1 MFKILVFVYLFTFP
15 LFSKGLYGTGVICK
29 FPNILNYSKYVIYIF
44 KEKAIYYAFNQK
56 REKIYLHEYLG
67 YDYGVNSKF
76 ILIGNNFLR
85 INKKTMGL
93 ISSEDQHVGTCI
105 LFKSSSELMEEL
117 EVLKKVEQKKL
128 NK

>member
-1 MFKILVFVYLFTFP
+1 MP
-15 LFSKGLYGTGVICK
+15 LIK
-29 FPNILNYSKYVIYIF
+29 
-44 KEKAIYYAFNQK
+44 KEK
-56 REKIYLHEYLG
+56 KIYLHEYLG
-67 YDYGVNSKF
+67 YDYGVNSEF

-85 INKKTMGL
+85 INKKTMDL
-93 ISSEDQHVGTCI
+93 ISSEDQHIGTCI

>member
-1 MFKILVFVYLFTFP
+1 MFKILVFVYLLTSP
-15 LFSKGLYGTGVICK
+15 LFSKDLYGRGVICK
-29 FPNILNYSKYVIYIF
+29 ISNILNYSKYVVYLF

-67 YDYGVNSKF
+67 YDYSVNSKF

-117 EVLKKVEQKKL
+117 EALKKIEQKKL